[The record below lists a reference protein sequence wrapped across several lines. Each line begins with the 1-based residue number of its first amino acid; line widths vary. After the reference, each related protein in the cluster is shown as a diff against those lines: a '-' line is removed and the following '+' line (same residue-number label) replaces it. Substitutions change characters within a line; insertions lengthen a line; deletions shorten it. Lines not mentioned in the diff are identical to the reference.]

1 MFFYSIYST
10 TSRATM
16 HKNLTPSSR
25 YPPTLL
31 STTKVFSTTSTSMVD
46 VREIVEYVGN
56 GDFYSMEHPVTI
68 VNSVEVITVPLSDSN
83 EPFKEIDEYDDEY
96 PSLKPAD
103 YEKSDEVEYDI
114 QDKFVY
120 HNEEID
126 LKNTDIQK

>member
-1 MFFYSIYST
+1 MFYESFTFLYSIYST

-31 STTKVFSTTSTSMVD
+31 STTKVFSTTSTSMID

-68 VNSVEVITVPLSDSN
+68 VNSVEVITVPLSDSMS
-83 EPFKEIDEYDDEY
+83 
-96 PSLKPAD
+96 PSKRLMNMMMN
-103 YEKSDEVEYDI
+103 I
-114 QDKFVY
+114 QVFNQPIMRKVMKLNMISKISSF
-120 HNEEID
+120 ITM
-126 LKNTDIQK
+126 KK